1 MTDGRRYIAKTTH
14 ASHKPLDPKKRNRM
28 KNFKFKINGTEY
40 SVDINEVE
48 GQEISLDVN
57 GTPYKVTVDKEMKQ
71 KQVTMT
77 TRTAPRV
84 SAAPSGQVQTSAPA
98 TSSKGSKVTTPLP
111 GTILD
116 VFVNVGDTVKS
127 GQTVVLL
134 EAMKMENNIE
144 ADVDGTVT
152 EVKVRKGDSVLEGD
166 VMVVIG

>member
-1 MTDGRRYIAKTTH
+1 
-14 ASHKPLDPKKRNRM
+14 M

-57 GTPYKVTVDKEMKQ
+57 GTPYKVTVDKEMKK
-71 KQVTMT
+71 KQVTVT
-77 TRTAPRV
+77 TRTASQV
-84 SAAPSGQVQTSAPA
+84 SAAPSGVVQTSAPA
-98 TSSKGSKVTTPLP
+98 SKGSKVTTPLP

-116 VFVNVGDTVKS
+116 VFVNVGDKVKA

-144 ADVDGTVT
+144 ADVEGTIT
-152 EVKVRKGDSVLEGD
+152 EVRVRKGDSVLEGD

>member
-1 MTDGRRYIAKTTH
+1 
-14 ASHKPLDPKKRNRM
+14 M
-28 KNFKFKINGTEY
+28 KNFKFKINGTVY

-48 GQEISLDVN
+48 GQEIALDVN
-57 GTPYKVTVDKEMKQ
+57 GTPYKVTVDKEMKK
-71 KQVTMT
+71 KQVTVT
-77 TRTAPRV
+77 TRTVSQV
-84 SAAPSGQVQTSAPA
+84 SAAPSGNVQTSAPA
-98 TSSKGSKVTTPLP
+98 SKGSKVTTPLP

-116 VFVNVGDTVKS
+116 VFVNVGDKVKA

-144 ADVDGTVT
+144 ADIEGTVT

>member
-1 MTDGRRYIAKTTH
+1 
-14 ASHKPLDPKKRNRM
+14 M
-28 KNFKFKINGTEY
+28 KNFKFKINGSEY
-40 SVDINEVE
+40 TVDINEVE
-48 GQEISLDVN
+48 GQEITLDVN
-57 GTPYKVTVDKEMKQ
+57 GTPYKVTVDKELKQ
-71 KQVTMT
+71 KQVVMT

-84 SAAPSGQVQTSAPA
+84 SAAPGGTVQKAAAPAPA
-98 TSSKGSKVTTPLP
+98 TATKGSKVTTPLP

-116 VFVNVGDTVKS
+116 VFVNVGDTVKA

-144 ADVDGTVT
+144 ADVDGTVA

>member
-1 MTDGRRYIAKTTH
+1 
-14 ASHKPLDPKKRNRM
+14 M

-40 SVDINEVE
+40 NVDINEVE

-71 KQVTMT
+71 KHVVVQTQ
-77 TRTAPRV
+77 
-84 SAAPSGQVQTSAPA
+84 SAARVAAANGDVQKSSAPSA
-98 TSSKGSKVTTPLP
+98 SKGSKVTTPLP

-116 VFVNVGDTVKS
+116 VFVNVGDKVKA

-144 ADVDGTVT
+144 ADVEGTIT

>member
-1 MTDGRRYIAKTTH
+1 
-14 ASHKPLDPKKRNRM
+14 M

-71 KQVTMT
+71 KQVVMR
-77 TRTAPRV
+77 TRTAPKV
-84 SAAPSGQVQTSAPA
+84 AAAPSGAVQKSAPA
-98 TSSKGSKVTTPLP
+98 AAGSKVTTPLP

-116 VFVNVGDTVKS
+116 VFVNVGDKVKA

-144 ADVDGTVT
+144 ADVEGTVT

>member
-1 MTDGRRYIAKTTH
+1 
-14 ASHKPLDPKKRNRM
+14 M

-57 GTPYKVTVDKEMKQ
+57 GTPYKVTVDKELKQ

-84 SAAPSGQVQTSAPA
+84 SAAPSGTVQTSSPA
-98 TSSKGSKVTTPLP
+98 AASKGSKVTTPLP

-116 VFVNVGDTVKS
+116 VFVNVGDKVKA

-144 ADVDGTVT
+144 ADVEGTVT

-166 VMVVIG
+166 VMAVIG